1 MRASRFV
8 CLLGAALVS
17 ALPAFSQTN
26 FQYQPYTTPSNN
38 GVALAAPFSH
48 LADFNGDG
56 YADVL
61 AVSTS
66 TCTGSTCNATSSLYL
81 YMNDGS
87 GNLKP
92 PVKLA
97 ATPMGG
103 SFLDVEQQV
112 VVSDFNGDG
121 KLDIAVL
128 GNGSITMLYGKG
140 DGTFQAPVTINLP
153 ETGSDAYN
161 SLVEADF
168 DVNNTQDLAALTYG
182 GNLVMLFNNGKGSF
196 TEKTVPID
204 TTAAGAQT
212 TSLTVGDFNADGRPD
227 IAWVE
232 QNSASGSTDYI
243 ESALNTGTG
252 VFSAK
257 HPAGGLEGSS
267 YNLAYVTSAD
277 LDLDGKS
284 DLIAW
289 TTQIIEDCCSSM
301 PVMLYYSNGNNT
313 FTSSTLTSASGV
325 NSVGVTDINGDG
337 NRDILLAENTGVAVF
352 TGNGNRTFTSQGT
365 YSSLP
370 GGALQLGFGFF
381 SGSDAMGFA
390 APNSQSDS
398 GIPNDFYVVQNDNP
412 QGLCAYPTHPGVSF
426 CGGSKTGNE
435 TEVKGSGRA
444 AVEPVRRMELWVGG
458 KKVYQVLSDEFD
470 ARLNIAPGE
479 VVTAEVVGAN
489 GATVGAGATYDG
501 CYAPSSP
508 GVNVCS
514 PTQGETASSPVT
526 FQAAATGAGGSVNHL
541 ELWIDGTKIGNYSG
555 STMNASVNEAA
566 GSHTATVI
574 EVDSEGNYIKST
586 PVTYSVGTSGGG
598 SGCTAPSSPGVNV
611 CSPGNGSEVSSPVTF
626 EAAGTGA
633 SGSVNHLELWIDGA
647 KIGNYSGST
656 MDAQLTEP
664 SGSHSAQVVEVD
676 SAGNYVKSAP
686 VTYTVG
692 GGNVPC
698 SGPSSPG
705 VNVCSPA
712 AGSTV
717 TSPVTFEAAGTA
729 ASGSVNHLELWI
741 DGNKIGNYG
750 GSTMD
755 AQVSE
760 PAGSHSA
767 TIIEV
772 DSQGNY
778 VKSNPVTYTVGS
790 GSSGY
795 VAYVFNATQPLN
807 GGEGNTPTLQ
817 EIGVESNGNEV
828 YGQVIDVPNFAEYGI
843 AANASYVFLPDGK
856 SDIYAYTIG
865 ASGELAQGAT
875 TNTGAEGAQ
884 GPVFLDAGQQTLY
897 SWAQTST
904 PKIVS
909 WSIGANGALTMVN
922 AVSVDTSQPTI
933 PQVPFTTNDARAYF
947 SDCPGRSSVYFAGF
961 NRASNG
967 ALTEFNPNPNLP
979 AAPSGTGYCP
989 VGAAIP
995 DNSHVVIALMDLN
1008 NSNYGF
1014 MATQFAV
1021 YTIAANGTLS
1031 TTNTSATMPTLGSM
1045 PNAYTFDPTRTWLA
1059 VGDTS
1064 GVDLFRFA
1072 NGVLT
1077 HTGSLALSGGVA
1089 QVNWDA
1095 SGHLF
1100 LVGQP
1105 CCGGTAVYTV
1115 TSSGSLTPASDN
1127 GTWTSGLSPG
1137 ILQTVLSLE

>member
-1 MRASRFV
+1 MCASRFV
-8 CLLGAALVS
+8 PLLVGAALVS
-17 ALPAFSQTN
+17 ALPAFSQTD
-26 FQYQPYTTPSNN
+26 FQYQPYSTPDNEVLALTTQNSK
-38 GVALAAPFSH
+38 VF
-48 LADFNGDG
+48 DFNGDG
-56 YADVL
+56 LADVL
-61 AVSTS
+61 AVSPQ
-66 TCTGSTCNATSSLYL
+66 TCTGNTCNSTASLYL
-81 YMNDGS
+81 YMNT
-87 GNLKP
+87 GNGLAA
-92 PVKLA
+92 PVKLQ
-97 ATPMGG
+97 ATPQGG
-103 SFLDVEQQV
+103 SLDDLLSQV
-112 VVSDFNGDG
+112 AVSDFNGDG

-128 GNGSITMLYGKG
+128 GNGSLTILYGNG
-140 DGTFQAPVTINLP
+140 DGTFKAPVTISLP
-153 ETGSDAYN
+153 LTGQDSYN

-168 DVNNTQDLAALTYG
+168 DGNNTQDLAALTSG
-182 GNLVMLFNNGKGSF
+182 GNLVMEFNDGKGNF
-196 TEKTVPID
+196 TEKTVALDSPPS
-204 TTAAGAQT
+204 GYQT
-212 TSLTVGDFNADGRPD
+212 TQLTVGDFNADGRPD
-227 IAWVE
+227 LAWIE
-232 QNSASGSTDYI
+232 QNYSYSSANYV
-243 ESALNTGTG
+243 ESALNTAKG

-257 HPAGGLEGSS
+257 HQAGTLPGSTYYIS
-267 YNLAYVTSAD
+267 TLTSAD

-289 TTQIIEDCCSSM
+289 NTEIVEDCCTS
-301 PVMLYYSNGNNT
+301 VEVAALYSNGDGT
-313 FTSSTLTSASGV
+313 FTDTTVDSTPAQ
-325 NSVGVTDINGDG
+325 NVGVADINADG
-337 NRDILLAENTGVAVF
+337 KPDILVASYQGVQVY
-352 TGNGNRTFTSQGT
+352 TGNGNRTFTSQGVYT
-365 YSSLP
+365 SLR
-370 GGALQLGFGFF
+370 GGAAQLGFGFF
-381 SGSDAMGFA
+381 NQSDAMGFA
-390 APNSQSDS
+390 VPSYDASAENDPNKV
-398 GIPNDFYVVQNDNP
+398 YLVQNDNP

-426 CGGSKTGNE
+426 CGGTKSGNL

-444 AVEPVRRMELWVGG
+444 AVEPVRRIELWVGG
-458 KKVYQVLSDEFD
+458 QKVYQVYADEFD
-470 ARLNIAPGE
+470 AKLNIAPGE

-514 PTQGETASSPVT
+514 PTQGETTSSPVT
-526 FQAAATGAGGSVNHL
+526 FQAAATGSSGSVNHL

-555 STMNASVNEAA
+555 STMNASVSEPA
-566 GSHTATVI
+566 GSHTATVV
-574 EVDSEGNYIKST
+574 EVDSEGNYLKST
-586 PVTYSVGTSGGG
+586 PVTYTVGTSGGG

-611 CSPGNGSEVSSPVTF
+611 CSPGDGSEVSSPVTF

-633 SGSVNHLELWIDGA
+633 SGSVNHLELWIDGK

-656 MDAQLTEP
+656 MDTQLSEAA
-664 SGSHSAQVVEVD
+664 GSHTAQVVEVD
-676 SAGNYVKSAP
+676 SAGNHGKSTP

-705 VNVCSPA
+705 VNVCSPT

-760 PAGSHSA
+760 PAGSHTA

-790 GSSGY
+790 SSGY
-795 VAYVFNATQPLN
+795 VAWVFNATEPLN
-807 GGEGNTPTLQ
+807 GGEGNTPTVQ
-817 EIGVESNGNEV
+817 EIGVQANGDET
-828 YGQVIDVPNFAEYGI
+828 YGQVIDVPKFASGGI
-843 AANASYVFLPDGK
+843 AANANYVFIPDGQ
-856 SDIYAYTIG
+856 SDIYALSIG
-865 ASGELAQGAT
+865 SNGELTQAAT
-875 TNTGAEGAQ
+875 TNTSAEGGQASA
-884 GPVFLDAGQQTLY
+884 FLDTAKQTLY

-922 AVSVDTSQPTI
+922 SVSVDISQPTI

-995 DNSHVVIALMDLN
+995 DNSHVVIALMDLS

-1014 MATQFAV
+1014 MDTQFAV
-1021 YTIAANGTLS
+1021 YTIASNGTLS
-1031 TTNTSATMPTLGSM
+1031 TTNTSATMPELGSM
-1045 PNAYTFDPTRTWLA
+1045 PNAYAFDPTGTWLA

-1064 GVDLFRFA
+1064 GVDLFRYS

-1077 HTGSLALSGGVA
+1077 HTDSIALSAGVA

-1127 GTWTSGLSPG
+1127 GTWTSGLNPG
-1137 ILQTVLSLE
+1137 ILQTVLPLQ